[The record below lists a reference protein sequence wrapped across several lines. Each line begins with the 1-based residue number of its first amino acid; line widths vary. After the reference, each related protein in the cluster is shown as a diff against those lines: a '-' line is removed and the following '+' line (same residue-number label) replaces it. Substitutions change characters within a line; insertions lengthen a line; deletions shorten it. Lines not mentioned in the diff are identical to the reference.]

1 MNGLP
6 EEGPDLFGHLR
17 HSRVPHA
24 TEATSVITDQSGWW
38 TYGLFLLAVLMTVGE
53 IWAGL
58 RFPGFHLTLPWS
70 SMAVMVVATGVIMTH
85 RTPLATPVDGTSQ
98 NFRHRL
104 NVEFVLAV
112 VIGFQYGIGTGLAV
126 IWGSLLVQSGL
137 RAWMGHRANRP
148 GMAALIT
155 WFDENPYTMKFR
167 RIAQTLPYNL
177 ILDGATLVAGVG
189 AWKTLALIG
198 WPGLSNLAIRAAG
211 SRLILT
217 VPWVIGHLMVA
228 LALAEVANMAF
239 FLVLARIPLRQW
251 HVAGRL
257 LPAMLGPAMI
267 VLLPFALLLHGYGVT
282 GYFVF
287 IVLYWQFQKRLTLQ
301 RKFLEQSAE
310 LQVQQRSALTDF
322 LSGLPNRRAMEEY
335 AARLFAAEV
344 PTMVAII
351 DADHFKR
358 VNDAWGHD
366 VGDFV
371 IRAVSAQLTA
381 QFRMTDVAWPDMVA
395 RWGGEE
401 FTVLLPHCP
410 WEAAVQRLDT
420 IRERIQQTP
429 MRRDADTVVH
439 LTISVGISVWTPGT
453 AATIVEVL
461 EQEADA
467 AVYAAKHDG
476 RNRIVPASGGV
487 ARWTAWN
494 RGNPGSLSSASDDR
508 QA

>member
-1 MNGLP
+1 MISQP
-6 EEGPDLFGHLR
+6 
-17 HSRVPHA
+17 
-24 TEATSVITDQSGWW
+24 TGWW
-38 TYGLFLLAVLMTVGE
+38 ERGLFLLSVLVTVGG
-53 IWAGL
+53 IGAGL
-58 RFPGFHLTLPWS
+58 RLPGFHRILPWWS
-70 SMAVMVVATGVIMTH
+70 TVVLVVATGVIMTH
-85 RTPLATPVDGTSQ
+85 RTPLTNPVHSKSH
-98 NFRHRL
+98 NFQPRL

-137 RAWMGHRANRP
+137 RVWMGCRPDRP
-148 GMAALIT
+148 GMAALIG
-155 WFDENPYTMKFR
+155 WFDENPHTMKPR

-198 WPGLSNLAIRAAG
+198 WPGLPNLA
-211 SRLILT
+211 LPILT
-217 VPWVIGHLMVA
+217 ARFILVATWVIGRLMVA
-228 LALAEVANMAF
+228 LGLAEVANMSF
-239 FLVLARIPLRQW
+239 FLVLARVPVKQW

-257 LPAMLGPAMI
+257 LPAMMGPAMVVI
-267 VLLPFALLLHGYGVT
+267 VPFALLLHGYGVI

-287 IVLYWQFQKRLTLQ
+287 TVLYWQFQKRLSLQ
-301 RKFLEQSAE
+301 RKFLEQSDE
-310 LQVQQRSALTDF
+310 LRVQQRSALTDF

-335 AARLFAAEV
+335 AARLFAAQI

-371 IRAVSAQLTA
+371 IRAVSSQLA
-381 QFRMTDVAWPDMVA
+381 DQFRTTEAPWPDMVA

-401 FTVLLPHCP
+401 FAVLLPFCP
-410 WEAAVQRLDT
+410 WDAAVERLDT
-420 IRERIQQTP
+420 MRQRVQDNP

-439 LTISVGISVWTPGT
+439 LTISVGITVWTPGT

-467 AVYAAKHDG
+467 AVYTAKHDG
-476 RNRIVPASGGV
+476 RNRIVPAPDGV
-487 ARWTAWN
+487 ARWTAWH
-494 RGNPGSLSSASDDR
+494 RAHPGSLPSASGNR